1 LKILIHLIYIYF
13 VVNAFLSGIFFDDNK
28 AMSFTLLFCGIPLY
42 ILIFCWLYIFKK
54 PIFWIENNLLLL
66 GWYRL
71 FLTNYFAQMD
81 NQTIDIRKKQYFGF
95 YKNSS
100 ANKYQ
105 RFFLRQLD
113 KKYNYGITKKDL
125 L

>member
-1 LKILIHLIYIYF
+1 
-13 VVNAFLSGIFFDDNK
+13 
-28 AMSFTLLFCGIPLY
+28 MSFTLLFCGIPLY